1 MKDYVTVN
9 NGVNV
14 GIECDAID
22 NNNGEVASLESCVFR
37 QAVYPSPVLD
47 IFFLFLQSPRRKA
60 I

>member
-1 MKDYVTVN
+1 MFFPFLSNEHYSSETMKDYVSGN

-37 QAVYPSPVLD
+37 QAVYPSL
-47 IFFLFLQSPRRKA
+47 L
-60 I
+60 